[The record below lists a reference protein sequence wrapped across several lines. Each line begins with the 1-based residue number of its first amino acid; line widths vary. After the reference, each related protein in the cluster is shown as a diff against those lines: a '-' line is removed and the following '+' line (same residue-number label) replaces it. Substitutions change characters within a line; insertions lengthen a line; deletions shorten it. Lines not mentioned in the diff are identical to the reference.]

1 MPSTRGPIELSST
14 KNKNNLL
21 GSLMWRVPKEKGELI
36 LCRECP
42 KPRPYEKEKLRENL
56 EFLKALSTKGSMC
69 LLYCIAQTRKESEF

>member
-14 KNKNNLL
+14 KNKNSLL

-42 KPRPYEKEKLRENL
+42 KPRQKEKEKLRENL
-56 EFLKALSTKGSMC
+56 EFLKALSTEC
-69 LLYCIAQTRKESEF
+69 LI